1 MCSIKLSSHQQ
12 LLVVT
17 IITGSV
23 LKPWIDPAPAYFP
36 VMAVLGVF
44 IPYLVGWLR
53 LPEECT
59 ASVFRLTEFG
69 SGVADMVGRK
79 KVCWLFRKV

>member
-1 MCSIKLSSHQQ
+1 MHLHATSHQQ

-17 IITGSV
+17 IITAFV

-44 IPYLVGWLR
+44 IPYLVGLLR

-59 ASVFRLTEFG
+59 ASLFRLTEFG
-69 SGVADMVGRK
+69 SGVADMVGWK
-79 KVCWLFRKV
+79 KVCWLYRKV

>member
-1 MCSIKLSSHQQ
+1 MCSVKLSSRQE
-12 LLVVT
+12 LLVT

-23 LKPWIDPAPAYFP
+23 WKSWIDPAPAYFP

-44 IPYLVGWLR
+44 IPYLVGLLR

-59 ASVFRLTEFG
+59 ASIFRLTEFG
-69 SGVADMVGRK
+69 SCIADLVGRK
-79 KVCWLFRKV
+79 KVCWLYRKV